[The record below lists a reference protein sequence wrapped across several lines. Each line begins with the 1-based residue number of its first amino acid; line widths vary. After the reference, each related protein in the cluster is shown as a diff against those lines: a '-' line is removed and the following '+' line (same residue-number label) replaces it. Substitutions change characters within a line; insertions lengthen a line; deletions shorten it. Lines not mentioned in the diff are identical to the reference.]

1 MTNERSPRIWD
12 ISEPIEPATAPFPGD
27 TPFSQEWVL
36 RQEDGNSCNVS
47 TIRMSVHVGTHTD
60 APLHF
65 DVAGDDIAT
74 VDLARYCG
82 RCRVVDVRGEGEPAL
97 IPASAITHAVTDGAE
112 RVLFRTHDRHDH
124 TTFDQ
129 GFTAVGPAAAA
140 ALVAAGITL
149 VGIDT
154 PSMDH
159 ATSQGLEG
167 HHTLYEGGVS
177 ILENLDLSGVPAG
190 DYELIALPLRIVGGD
205 SSPVRAIL
213 RELPRGGTD

>member
-1 MTNERSPRIWD
+1 MRIWD
-12 ISEPIEPATAPFPGD
+12 ISEPLEPSTSTFPGD

-36 RQEDGNSCNVS
+36 RQESGGSCNVS

-65 DVAGDDIAT
+65 DVAGADIAA
-74 VDLARYCG
+74 VDLSLYLG
-82 RCRVVDVRGEGEPAL
+82 RCRVVDVRGEGSPPLVPATAL
-97 IPASAITHAVTDGAE
+97 TADVLRGAE
-112 RVLFRTHDRHDH
+112 RILLRTRDRHDH
-124 TTFDQ
+124 RTWDE
-129 GFTAVGPAAAA
+129 GFTAVGPAAAR
-140 ALVAAGITL
+140 ALAAAGVRL

-159 ATSQGLEG
+159 ATSRELDG
-167 HHTLYEGGVS
+167 HHVLHEGGVA
-177 ILENLDLSGVPAG
+177 ILENLDLTGVPAG

-213 RELPRGGTD
+213 RELPQQSPQQSS